1 MKKIFGIICLLFII
15 ILSGCQNEMKQRAY
29 EIGRTEKFGETEIL
43 VERNTE
49 SECFIIHVNNL
60 KYETKF
66 EFLLTIDLK
75 RIDGLEFYDVT
86 KGQSISSIENYTMK
100 EDSIYN
106 ISYKNISNDY
116 KNEIKRDNFQIE
128 FYGELWVIYKDLM

>member
-1 MKKIFGIICLLFII
+1 MKKIFGIICFLFII
-15 ILSGCQNEMKQRAY
+15 ILSGCVDKTRQRAY

-66 EFLLTIDLK
+66 EFLLTIDFK
-75 RIDGLEFYDVT
+75 EIDGLEFYDVT

-116 KNEIKRDNFQIE
+116 KNEIKKDNFQIY
-128 FYGELWVIYKDLM
+128 FYGELWVVYKELM

>member
-106 ISYKNISNDY
+106 ISYKNISNYY
-116 KNEIKRDNFQIE
+116 KNEIKRDNFQIY
-128 FYGELWVIYKDLM
+128 FYGELWVVYKELM

>member
-43 VERNTE
+43 VECNTE

-106 ISYKNISNDY
+106 ISYKNISNYY

>member
-75 RIDGLEFYDVT
+75 RIDGFEFYDVT
-86 KGQSISSIENYTMK
+86 KGQSISSIEK
-100 EDSIYN
+100 
-106 ISYKNISNDY
+106 KLL
-116 KNEIKRDNFQIE
+116 
-128 FYGELWVIYKDLM
+128 G

>member
-15 ILSGCQNEMKQRAY
+15 ILSGCQDEMKQRAY

-106 ISYKNISNDY
+106 ISYKNISNYY

>member
-75 RIDGLEFYDVT
+75 RIDGFEFYDVT

-106 ISYKNISNDY
+106 ISYKNTIR
-116 KNEIKRDNFQIE
+116 KI
-128 FYGELWVIYKDLM
+128 

>member
-15 ILSGCQNEMKQRAY
+15 ILSGCVNETPQIAY

-106 ISYKNISNDY
+106 ISYKNISNYY

>member
-15 ILSGCQNEMKQRAY
+15 ILSGCVDKTRQRAY

-49 SECFIIHVNNL
+49 SECFILHVNNL

-106 ISYKNISNDY
+106 ISYKNISNYY

>member
-1 MKKIFGIICLLFII
+1 MKKIFGIICLLFVI
-15 ILSGCQNEMKQRAY
+15 ILSGCVDGMRQRAY

-106 ISYKNISNDY
+106 ISYKNISNYY
-116 KNEIKRDNFQIE
+116 KNEIKRGNFQIE
-128 FYGELWVIYKDLM
+128 FYGELWVIYK

>member
-15 ILSGCQNEMKQRAY
+15 ILSGCQNEMQQRAY

-43 VERNTE
+43 VECNTE

-106 ISYKNISNDY
+106 ISYKNISNYY

>member
-1 MKKIFGIICLLFII
+1 MKKIFGIICLLFVI
-15 ILSGCQNEMKQRAY
+15 ILSGCVDGMRQRAY

-106 ISYKNISNDY
+106 ISYKNISNYY

-128 FYGELWVIYKDLM
+128 FYGELWVTYKDLM

>member
-106 ISYKNISNDY
+106 ISYKNISNYY

>member
-15 ILSGCQNEMKQRAY
+15 ILSGCGNEMPQRAY
-29 EIGRTEKFGETEIL
+29 EIGRIEKFGETEIL

-49 SECFIIHVNNL
+49 IECFIIHVNKL

-66 EFLLTIDLK
+66 EFLLTIDFK

-100 EDSIYN
+100 EGSIYD

-116 KNEIKRDNFQIE
+116 KNEIKNDNFQIE
-128 FYGELWVIYKDLM
+128 FYGKLWVIYK

>member
-1 MKKIFGIICLLFII
+1 MKKIFGIICLLFVI
-15 ILSGCQNEMKQRAY
+15 ILSGCVDGMRQRAY

-106 ISYKNISNDY
+106 ISYKNISNYY
-116 KNEIKRDNFQIE
+116 KNEIKRGNFQIE

>member
-15 ILSGCQNEMKQRAY
+15 ILSGCQDEMKQRAY

>member
-75 RIDGLEFYDVT
+75 RIDGFEFYDVT

-106 ISYKNISNDY
+106 ISYKNISNYY

-128 FYGELWVIYKDLM
+128 FYGELWVVYKELM

>member
-15 ILSGCQNEMKQRAY
+15 ILSGCQNEMQQRAY
-29 EIGRTEKFGETEIL
+29 EIGRTEKIGETEIL

-75 RIDGLEFYDVT
+75 RIDGFEFYDVT

-106 ISYKNISNDY
+106 ISYKNISNYY